1 MPMAYFDTSALVK
14 RYVTEVGSVWVR
26 HALARPQRQVIY
38 TALLAQPEVLSALQ
52 RKVREGT
59 LTATEAQHLTW
70 RVQRHF
76 ARRYR
81 VVAIT
86 PTRITQACALVQA
99 HPLRAYDAI
108 HLACALTVRRILQ
121 QQALPAP
128 LFVAA
133 DDALLA
139 AAAAEGFAVDNP
151 LLYP

>member
-1 MPMAYFDTSALVK
+1 MPALYVDTSALVK
-14 RYVTEVGSVWVR
+14 RYVGEVGTIWVR
-26 HALARPQRQVIY
+26 RALARPVRQGIY

-59 LTATEAQHLTW
+59 LAATEAQRLAR

-81 VVAIT
+81 LVAIT
-86 PTRITQACALVQA
+86 PARVTQANTLVQA
-99 HPLRAYDAI
+99 HPLRAYDAL
-108 HLACALTVRRILQ
+108 HLACAIAVRDALQ
-121 QQALPAP
+121 PYGLPAP

-139 AAAAEGFAVDNP
+139 AAQAEGFLVDNP
-151 LLYP
+151 LQHP

>member
-1 MPMAYFDTSALVK
+1 MPPGYFDTSALVK
-14 RYVTEVGSVWVR
+14 RYVTEVGTAWVR
-26 HALARPQRQVIY
+26 HALARPRRQVIY

-59 LTATEAQHLTW
+59 LTAAEAQSLAR

-86 PTRITQACALVQA
+86 PMLITQACTLVQA

-108 HLACALTVRRILQ
+108 HLACALTVQRILQ

-139 AAAAEGFAVDNP
+139 AARAEGFVVENP
-151 LLYP
+151 LLHP